1 MPPEPPARK
10 EECSVCH
17 ARLCGRK
24 TPCLEH
30 KHKGRGKGGSGG
42 ASGSSF
48 PPSALATTGQEYAL
62 ATAILALLL
71 EKCKIDECIACFSLC
86 LQHGPPMPL
95 PVFFR
100 SQVRFFFVPFQKP
113 SQIFLFPLRPDDN
126 CDPIGGSP
134 LSRRASCR
142 TKAEAELYI

>member
-1 MPPEPPARK
+1 MTDAEVREWLLSLPYYQLLRLEELLQEMMPPEPPARK

-62 ATAILALLL
+62 RLRFWRFCWKNVRSMNALHAFRFV
-71 EKCKIDECIACFSLC
+71 CSMDHPCHCQFSSEAKSD
-86 LQHGPPMPL
+86 
-95 PVFFR
+95 FFR
-100 SQVRFFFVPFQKP
+100 SLSETKSDFFV
-113 SQIFLFPLRPDDN
+113 SL
-126 CDPIGGSP
+126 
-134 LSRRASCR
+134 A
-142 TKAEAELYI
+142 T